1 MTQTTDNQKAT
12 VRQKAPRENP
22 NMKTDTQ
29 TELKRRP
36 SEAEITR
43 LAGLQAAQTH
53 KWNGW
58 DWKAYQ
64 TSITRQNHH
73 ISKIEA
79 HAAKLAE
86 ALRDMRE
93 GYQRMFDVMPVAWQ
107 TYDHIAESALAEY
120 EEAKP

>member
-1 MTQTTDNQKAT
+1 
-12 VRQKAPRENP
+12 
-22 NMKTDTQ
+22 MKTDTQ

-36 SEAEITR
+36 SEDEITR
-43 LAGLQAAQTH
+43 LAGLQAAKTH

-73 ISKIEA
+73 ISKVEA

-86 ALRDMRE
+86 ALRDVLDDKD
-93 GYQRMFDVMPVAWQ
+93 GADDKA
-107 TYDHIAESALAEY
+107 DAALA
-120 EEAKP
+120 AWKAAQ